1 MINIKKILITQNNTI
16 KDVIKKI
23 KSNGQ
28 GACFIVSES
37 RKLLGIITDGD
48 LRKIILLNKKL
59 DTKIKNL
66 YNKKVYSLSVKV
78 ENAVVQQKL
87 KEGIKIIPLVDTDGK
102 VVDFV
107 SRTKFKNI
115 PINKPDL
122 TGNETNYVID
132 CLKSTFISSQG
143 KYIDIFEKNLKNIIM
158 PNMH

>member
-1 MINIKKILITQNNTI
+1 M
-16 KDVIKKI
+16 
-23 KSNGQ
+23 
-28 GACFIVSES
+28 FIVSES

-102 VVDFV
+102 VVDF
-107 SRTKFKNI
+107 
-115 PINKPDL
+115 
-122 TGNETNYVID
+122 
-132 CLKSTFISSQG
+132 CL
-143 KYIDIFEKNLKNIIM
+143 
-158 PNMH
+158 